1 LSLLVIPG
9 SLFTVCDR
17 GKRRQYPSNSQVAI
31 PFLPSLSRLARRV
44 GSRRDRR
51 PEQNPRPPSPGGW
64 PTAPPPA
71 PTSRPIPSNPVGI
84 GTRVGNPY
92 VVQQRAPSSAHRPGR
107 ELRAA
112 TCSAQRPGRELPD
125 CTAKATSSAR
135 RPGCVLRRP
144 RASHHRLL
152 ARVLLLLTID
162 DGGRCSA
169 LEDGKRRRKKITCGA
184 RVSVIGRG
192 ATRLERGVVWSFP
205 VCP

>member
-112 TCSAQRPGRELPD
+112 TCSAQRPGREQPD
-125 CTAKATSSAR
+125 C
-135 RPGCVLRRP
+135 VLQAPPRP
-144 RASHHRLL
+144 RAPRAAWVVCFAGHVRPTAGCSPACCCCSPLMTAAAAQHWKM
-152 ARVLLLLTID
+152 ARG
-162 DGGRCSA
+162 GGR
-169 LEDGKRRRKKITCGA
+169 R
-184 RVSVIGRG
+184 
-192 ATRLERGVVWSFP
+192 
-205 VCP
+205 